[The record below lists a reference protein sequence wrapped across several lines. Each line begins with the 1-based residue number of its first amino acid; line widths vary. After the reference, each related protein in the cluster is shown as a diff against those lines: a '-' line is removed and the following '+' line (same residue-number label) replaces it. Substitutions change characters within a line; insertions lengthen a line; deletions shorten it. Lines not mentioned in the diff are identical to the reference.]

1 MKRPTDILKVIKDW
15 IERQDFLMKIF
26 GLVHRAGV
34 QITYSALLL
43 SLAYKRKETPKW
55 AKRIVLGALAYLL
68 APVDAIPD
76 LSPFLGFTDDLGVLL
91 FGLVSIAGYVNQ
103 DVRERAREILG
114 QWIPDLDQED
124 LAEVDQK
131 LGY

>member
-15 IERQDFLMKIF
+15 IEGQDFLMNICGF
-26 GLVHRAGV
+26 VHRAGV

-43 SLAYKRKETPKW
+43 FLAYKRKETPKW

>member
-1 MKRPTDILKVIKDW
+1 MKRPTDILRVIKDW
-15 IERQDFLMKIF
+15 IERQDFLMKICGF
-26 GLVHRAGV
+26 VHRAGV

-43 SLAYKRKETPKW
+43 FLAYKRKETPKW
-55 AKRIVLGALAYLL
+55 AKRIVLGALAYLF